1 MHIWYECYK
10 RIHKQSLAKYE
21 NLTNLYLN
29 ELYIDKKRHT
39 IKKEVYW
46 QQPKS
51 DTLVVFGS
59 FAFSTF
65 WLSFT
70 QIPTFS

>member
-1 MHIWYECYK
+1 MN
-10 RIHKQSLAKYE
+10 SD
-21 NLTNLYLN
+21 
-29 ELYIDKKRHT
+29 YIDKKRHT

-46 QQPKS
+46 QRPKS

-59 FAFSTF
+59 FGFSTF

-70 QIPTFS
+70 QNSHFQLIVENSLNRANLHSALKCTI